1 MGKYD
6 SRIFAAGGLGSV
18 SGVVST
24 FPAGAVLGEERWEN
38 GVKYKLFYN
47 AGNSTIDKGYCFS
60 PVTLANTST
69 PFSVTV
75 STATNQGDGFVGGL
89 CIHATATTGTYFW
102 GAVKG
107 LVTASLLQSGST
119 LVTGDMFSPGL
130 NGAMNGIS
138 AASATLSGNVAL
150 GYVVAG
156 PTAGTTAVAATVTV
170 MLTRD

>member
-6 SRIFAAGGLGSV
+6 QRIFAAGGLGSV
-18 SGVVST
+18 SGTVAT
-24 FPAGAVLGEERWEN
+24 IPAGAGLGEERWHN

-60 PVTLANTST
+60 PVPLAGNGAY
-69 PFSVTV
+69 SVTV
-75 STATNQGDGFVGGL
+75 STATNLGHSLGGGVVV
-89 CIHATATTGTYFW
+89 HATVSTGYYFW

-107 LVTASLLQSGST
+107 QLTASLLQSGST
-119 LVTGDMFSPGL
+119 LVTGDVFSPGA

-138 AASATLSGNVAL
+138 FASAQVSANMGL
-150 GYVVAG
+150 GYVLAG

-170 MLTRD
+170 LLTAD